1 MLHLTSK
8 NQEGKKIK
16 SVCVCT
22 ISNEVK
28 TIWESRLCTLNDQA
42 NKIGTIKGTTEHN
55 KVNVEKR
62 QEKVSSQMQNKA
74 TTGNMMIGLIE
85 EKVS

>member
-8 NQEGKKIK
+8 NQEGKRNKK
-16 SVCVCT
+16 SVCT

-28 TIWESRLCTLNDQA
+28 TIWESRLCTLNDKA
-42 NKIGTIKGTTEHN
+42 NKIGTIKGTTEHY
-55 KVNVEKR
+55 KVKLEKR
-62 QEKVSSQMQNKA
+62 REKVSFQMQNKA
-74 TTGNMMIGLIE
+74 TKGNMMIGLIE